1 MMKEKTNQTLNPL
14 IKQIKIQKGFI
25 DEVSLRNETSIDF
38 LIQTLLYSYK
48 DKKFN
53 NQKIKDY
60 NPILLPLVVND
71 TGNNYYLFKYNTKS
85 PIKTEGIYGINLN
98 LLISENNEINIELNN
113 IKNKIYLLYIRYIHS
128 ISAYQKENIIDN
140 LKTLINTLFE
150 FKQQRNIFIQTP
162 FVFYERKYI
171 LFLENIKSQK
181 YINQLMSFHQI
192 NNKQIDK
199 GNS

>member
-1 MMKEKTNQTLNPL
+1 MKEKINQTLNPL

-25 DEVSLRNETSIDF
+25 DEISLRNEIQIDF

-48 DKKFN
+48 DKKYS

-60 NPILLPLVVND
+60 NPILLPLIVND
-71 TGNNYYLFKYNTKS
+71 TGNNYYLFKQNKKS
-85 PIKTEGIYGINLN
+85 NIKSDGIYGINLN

-113 IKNKIYLLYIRYIHS
+113 IRNKIYILYITYLNS
-128 ISAYQKENIIDN
+128 ISDYQKESIITN
-140 LKTLINTLFE
+140 LNTIINMLFE
-150 FKQQRNIFIQTP
+150 LKQNKNTFVQTP

-181 YINQLMSFHQI
+181 YINQLMSFHQL
-192 NNKQIDK
+192 NNNQTNK
-199 GNS
+199 GN

>member
-1 MMKEKTNQTLNPL
+1 MKEKNNQTLNPL

-25 DEVSLRNETSIDF
+25 DEVSLRNETHIDF

-48 DKKFN
+48 DKKYN

-71 TGNNYYLFKYNTKS
+71 TGNNYFLFKHNNKS
-85 PIKTEGIYGINLN
+85 PIKSEGIYGINLN
-98 LLISENNEINIELNN
+98 LLISENSEINIELNN
-113 IKNKIYLLYIRYIHS
+113 IRNKIYILYITYLHS
-128 ISAYQKENIIDN
+128 ISIYQKENIIDN
-140 LKTLINTLFE
+140 LNTLVNTLFE
-150 FKQQRNIFIQTP
+150 LKQTKNTFIQTP

-192 NNKQIDK
+192 NNNQTNK

>member
-1 MMKEKTNQTLNPL
+1 MKEKTNQTLNPL

-25 DEVSLRNETSIDF
+25 DEISLRNENYIDF

-48 DKKFN
+48 DKKYN

-71 TGNNYYLFKYNTKS
+71 TGNNYFLFKQNKKS
-85 PIKTEGIYGINLN
+85 PIKSEGIYGINLN
-98 LLISENNEINIELNN
+98 LLISEDNEINIELNN
-113 IKNKIYLLYIRYIHS
+113 IRNKIYILYIMYIHS
-128 ISAYQKENIIDN
+128 ISDYQKENIIDN
-140 LKTLINTLFE
+140 LNTLINTLFE
-150 FKQQRNIFIQTP
+150 LKQKRNIFIQTP

-181 YINQLMSFHQI
+181 YINQLVSFHQI
-192 NNKQIDK
+192 NNNQTNK